1 MTMVSLSIHQFQYS
15 WKSWMTGNFIF
26 IISGWLIGFCLT
38 GIDTLSRVTFSSHID
53 PLPLFIM
60 PMVFGGI
67 TLLFVLGEVIRLIMQ
82 ELANEYQ
89 LWVVLG
95 ANQHQLALLIAVQM
109 GLTAFLSSWVGY
121 SLSMLSIKPLYGLLQ
136 FYIGRTW
143 LPNLVFRPSVKVG
156 LMTSLI
162 VAGVAVLSGLINTYR
177 LLRQHHRRIFNM
189 LLFAI
194 SLVGLSIANYQVLV
208 TNTQED
214 SGGVFLVLL
223 FWLILVQTQIGRQLL
238 MWLSGRITKLTPSG
252 LFKLAGCQVM
262 INANVNVPILALQ
275 SLSYGLIVLLYGL
288 GGTGG
293 QDIKN
298 VIVSFI
304 VYVGAPGLLVIAN
317 IISVA
322 MLSGRQQEQN
332 FQQLEQL
339 GFSARMLLQERSL
352 ECCFQIVPL
361 LITAMITN
369 LTLYGALLMLA
380 WHTQVRIQISLMS
393 AFGLP
398 MGVSMLTWVTLTMVA
413 WKEVFA
419 HLERAE
425 TGRQ

>member
-1 MTMVSLSIHQFQYS
+1 
-15 WKSWMTGNFIF
+15 
-26 IISGWLIGFCLT
+26 
-38 GIDTLSRVTFSSHID
+38 
-53 PLPLFIM
+53 
-60 PMVFGGI
+60 
-67 TLLFVLGEVIRLIMQ
+67 
-82 ELANEYQ
+82 
-89 LWVVLG
+89 
-95 ANQHQLALLIAVQM
+95 
-109 GLTAFLSSWVGY
+109 
-121 SLSMLSIKPLYGLLQ
+121 
-136 FYIGRTW
+136 
-143 LPNLVFRPSVKVG
+143 
-156 LMTSLI
+156 
-162 VAGVAVLSGLINTYR
+162 
-177 LLRQHHRRIFNM
+177 M

-252 LFKLAGCQVM
+252 LFKLASCQVM

-352 ECCFQIVPL
+352 ECCFQVVPL
-361 LITAMITN
+361 LIAAMITN

-393 AFGLP
+393 AFWLP

-413 WKEVFA
+413 WKEVFV

-425 TGRQ
+425 MGRQ